1 MITESCPQ
9 GSCRRAEGWKAR
21 LWCLSQNE
29 LGMSGDLQSRIYL
42 LIVSVKCSTIKMD
55 YTL

>member
-1 MITESCPQ
+1 MIAESCPK
-9 GSCRRAEGWKAR
+9 GRGRRAEGWKAG

-29 LGMSGDLQSRIYL
+29 LDMSGDLQSRIHFF
-42 LIVSVKCSTIKMD
+42 IVSIKCSTVKMD